1 MKWLIVAVATF
12 ALLADVGAATAQK
25 KSNKGYSG
33 SHGPFVQRSVSWD
46 RYPSTG
52 RSCYPVY
59 PQSPPG
65 IGGG

>member
-1 MKWLIVAVATF
+1 MKWLIIAVATF

-25 KSNKGYSG
+25 KSNRGYSG
-33 SHGPFVQRSVSWD
+33 SHDPFVQRSVSGD

-52 RSCYPVY
+52 RSYYPVY

-65 IGGG
+65 VGGG